1 MVVALLCVFGCI
13 RRWTMTFDALL
24 LMLDWSTNDFLFFVS
39 PFYTDTHEYFN
50 SHNPGRLFG
59 INLSLFL
66 QKIFF
71 AFRCVWNVTLNPN
84 FHISFLFFCP
94 IFGIQVNVTVV
105 FLSLLLL
112 LLLIYVFFL
121 KLCFLIIFIF
131 AKHISQIFYF
141 CPQIFSRTDIGG
153 SFKKYFEY
161 AGNCTRGYARM
172 WLDLYIRESWFAINS
187 KFISLIVIFCFYVK
201 KV

>member
-66 QKIFF
+66 HKIFF

-84 FHISFLFFCP
+84 FHISFLFFCL
-94 IFGIQVNVTVV
+94 IFGIQVNVTA
-105 FLSLLLL
+105 
-112 LLLIYVFFL
+112 VFFVTVVIIVVDI
-121 KLCFLIIFIF
+121 CFLFKIMFFDHIHFRKTYQPDILFLPSNIF
-131 AKHISQIFYF
+131 KNRY
-141 CPQIFSRTDIGG
+141 
-153 SFKKYFEY
+153 
-161 AGNCTRGYARM
+161 
-172 WLDLYIRESWFAINS
+172 W
-187 KFISLIVIFCFYVK
+187 
-201 KV
+201 